1 MILKGHKSFKI
12 YKNNSI
18 VLSVTN
24 IHSKTTIRLFGI
36 WINIDMLIH
45 ETEIWVPKWKDW
57 HLKQD
62 ANLNQWEKMNNVN
75 DKAKKFGLPQLTKW

>member
-1 MILKGHKSFKI
+1 M
-12 YKNNSI
+12 KNNSI

-24 IHSKTTIRLFGI
+24 IYSKTTIRLFGI

-45 ETEIWVPKWKDW
+45 EAEICVPKRKDW

-62 ANLNQWEKMNNVN
+62 ANLIQWGKDE
-75 DKAKKFGLPQLTKW
+75 